1 MEQIKELHRHLFGE
15 EMNFDDKYH
24 HISIDDEYFLM
35 RRKNRCSHEVQKDD
49 QLSKNEI
56 YKNNFF
62 KKNAAI
68 KAPRKKLTIKNK
80 NIILASF
87 IYLFTYLR
95 ELKNEAKLAPKGVVF
110 RVMRCS
116 FPRKGVVFRDI
127 KCSFS
132 RKGVVFRDVMRS
144 FYLKGIVLPHI
155 RRIFSP
161 KSGVFPV
168 ERCSFPRHKKG
179 HCNVR

>member
-1 MEQIKELHRHLFGE
+1 MINSTYLSVVDGFFFNE
-15 EMNFDDKYH
+15 
-24 HISIDDEYFLM
+24 S
-35 RRKNRCSHEVQKDD
+35 KNRCSHEIQKDD
-49 QLSKNEI
+49 QLSKNEVC
-56 YKNNFF
+56 KNNFF
-62 KKNAAI
+62 KKNAAK

-144 FYLKGIVLPHI
+144 FSLKGIVLPHI
-155 RRIFSP
+155 RRIFSS
-161 KSGVFPV
+161 KSGVFLV
-168 ERCSFPRHKKG
+168 ERCSFPRHEKG